1 QPLVKKEA
9 IVSPLTGA
17 IKALNKVDDQVFA
30 SEAMG
35 KGIAIEPTVGKVFAP
50 VDGVVSILFPTG
62 HAIGIT
68 SEEGAEVLIHV
79 GIDTVQLEGKYFSPK
94 VQQGDRVKKGDLLVE
109 FDIEKIKEAG
119 YQITTPVVITN
130 TNQYMEI
137 VETNQEKVKANE
149 GLLTLVI

>member
-35 KGIAIEPTVGKVFAP
+35 KGIAIEPTIGKVFAP

-68 SEEGAEVLIHV
+68 SEEGAEILIHV

-119 YQITTPVVITN
+119 YQITTPVIITN

-137 VETNQEKVKANE
+137 VETNQQRIEAKE

>member
-1 QPLVKKEA
+1 MGLHLKK
-9 IVSPLTGA
+9 V
-17 IKALNKVDDQVFA
+17 QRF
-30 SEAMG
+30 
-35 KGIAIEPTVGKVFAP
+35 
-50 VDGVVSILFPTG
+50 
-62 HAIGIT
+62 
-68 SEEGAEVLIHV
+68 LIHV